1 MNAEAL
7 KTLVRNYSLASARY
21 ATGAGHSDETRLR
34 VTATCMAA
42 FAAIDA
48 LCAENAEL
56 RAKLASENAALVFR
70 CADVA
75 QEEAHKWEGSAL
87 SASEVGED
95 CDLQNEQWARSRA
108 EVARRIE
115 EKIRSFAPVA
125 EAAIAAAMAQEE
137 KS

>member
-7 KTLVRNYSLASARY
+7 KTLVQNYSLASARY
-21 ATGAGHSDETRLR
+21 ASGAGLSDEARLR

-56 RAKLASENAALVFR
+56 QAKLASENAALVFR
-70 CADVA
+70 CASVA

-87 SASEVGED
+87 QASEAEYDVESERTVG
-95 CDLQNEQWARSRA
+95 
-108 EVARRIE
+108 
-115 EKIRSFAPVA
+115 
-125 EAAIAAAMAQEE
+125 AQ
-137 KS
+137 SC